1 MKSLSGRGA
10 AEKFMVVVLKIYGSR
25 FFFPDWIPSPFLN
38 LCHWDISW
46 YLMLRYHAFELISRG
61 KLYFKL

>member
-38 LCHWDISW
+38 LCHWD
-46 YLMLRYHAFELISRG
+46 YHRATGGLPR
-61 KLYFKL
+61 LQY